1 MLAPLLVIAMGQLV
15 AEELAKIQLLG
26 SLLNLDITMRRAANA
41 TSKLLAIDRTE
52 LKKKFRFAE

>member
-52 LKKKFRFAE
+52 LKTKFRFAE